1 MKNLTVYYFL
11 AVVIF
16 LLGFGVFFLSTLSAV
31 KSWQIFGNT
40 NYYLLRHLI
49 KISIGIGLGFAAFK
63 IPLPFFKK
71 IAAALMGF
79 NLLLLLAVLLFGA
92 SFGGAKRWIGI
103 GGFVVQ
109 PSEFLKITVILYL
122 AALISNN
129 FAKDPEKGWISAAK
143 KGYHNFARIFLP
155 FLAVMALAIM
165 ILYFQKDL
173 GTLGIVIIILL
184 SVYFA
189 SGTPFWHML
198 LVASLAAG
206 SAAVFIF
213 REQYRI
219 DRLKVFLNPETDPL
233 GIGHQLTQSLI
244 AVGSGGIIGKGLGMS
259 VQKFGFLPQAM
270 DDSIF
275 AIIGE
280 ETGFI
285 GASILV
291 AMFLLFYFFGMKIA
305 KSADN
310 KFSILTAVG
319 ITVWI
324 AGQSFMNI
332 ASSIGMIPL
341 TGIPLPFFSYGG
353 SHIIAEL
360 IGTGILFNIAKN
372 SKF

>member
-1 MKNLTVYYFL
+1 MRNLTVYYLL
-11 AVVIF
+11 AIVIF

-40 NYYLLRHLI
+40 NYYLVRHLI
-49 KISIGIGLGFAAFK
+49 KISIGLGIAFAAFK
-63 IPLPFFKK
+63 ISLPFLKK
-71 IAAALMGF
+71 IAPALLGF

-92 SFGGAKRWIGI
+92 SFGGAKRWISI
-103 GGFVVQ
+103 GGFVIQ

-122 AALISNN
+122 AALISGKI
-129 FAKDPEKGWISAAK
+129 AKDPKKGWISAAK

-155 FLAVMALAIM
+155 FLAMMALTIT

-198 LVASLAAG
+198 MVALLATG
-206 SAAVFIF
+206 SAVIFVF

-219 DRLKVFLNPETDPL
+219 NRLKVFLNPETDPL

-244 AVGSGGIIGKGLGMS
+244 AIGSGGIIGKGLGMS

-280 ETGFI
+280 ETGFV
-285 GASILV
+285 GAGVLV
-291 AMFLLFYFFGMKIA
+291 IMFLLFYLFGMKIA
-305 KSADN
+305 KSADD
-310 KFSILTAVG
+310 KFSSLAAIG

-332 ASSIGMIPL
+332 ASSIGIIPL

-372 SKF
+372 NKS